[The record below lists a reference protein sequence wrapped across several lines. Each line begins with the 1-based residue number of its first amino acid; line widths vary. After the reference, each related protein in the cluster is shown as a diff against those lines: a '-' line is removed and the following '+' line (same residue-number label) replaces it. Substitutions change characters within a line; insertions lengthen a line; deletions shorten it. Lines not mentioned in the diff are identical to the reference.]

1 MHDKVFDRVEK
12 KYLISSEQKQALL
25 ELITKNM
32 KEDGYFHSD
41 VMNIYFDNDNYD
53 LIIQSIDRP
62 KFKEKLRARS
72 YGGYDR
78 VFIEIKT
85 KFKGAEDNIGYKRR
99 VMITHEDYNELVKK
113 KTTLEELAKRS
124 IETANDIQIAK
135 EADYLISRFDL
146 RPKIFISY
154 DRESYKDEND
164 LRITF
169 DENLKYRT
177 SNLNFTNKKHDKMY
191 FKTEPN
197 IIMEIKTTG
206 AMPLWLVKE
215 MSRLHI
221 YPQQFSKIGKI
232 YARIRKEK
240 NV

>member
-1 MHDKVFDRVEK
+1 MR
-12 KYLISSEQKQALL
+12 
-25 ELITKNM
+25 
-32 KEDGYFHSD
+32 
-41 VMNIYFDNDNYD
+41 
-53 LIIQSIDRP
+53 
-62 KFKEKLRARS
+62 
-72 YGGYDR
+72 
-78 VFIEIKT
+78 
-85 KFKGAEDNIGYKRR
+85 
-99 VMITHEDYNELVKK
+99 
-113 KTTLEELAKRS
+113 
-124 IETANDIQIAK
+124 
-135 EADYLISRFDL
+135 
-146 RPKIFISY
+146 
-154 DRESYKDEND
+154 RESYKDEND

-177 SNLNFTNKKHDKMY
+177 SNLNFTKKKHDKMY

-240 NV
+240 HV